1 MSLVTEEVELVDL
14 SARSGVAWAAIIA
27 GAFAA
32 AAISLILMVLGSGL
46 RLTVLSPW
54 SSSGASLATI
64 AVGSLVWLIIVQWIA
79 SALGGYLTGRLRS
92 RSSDPADEVFFRDT
106 ANGFLS
112 WALSTVL
119 VAALLTSALA
129 ATVGTGAQVA
139 ATVAGGAAQGA
150 LQTGVLSTAT
160 SVADPTAYF
169 VDALFRPATPSA
181 SADQPAATATTPTTD
196 TGVAGPTATPPS
208 SQAGP
213 STNTADVRA
222 ETGRILMNGLASREF
237 PTADVD
243 YLANVVAAQTG
254 LPADAAKQRV
264 NEIVQKMQAIKADA
278 QAAADQAR
286 KNAAKLSIFMFL
298 ALIIGAFIAAAT
310 AALGGQL
317 CDDQSPVVVR

>member
-1 MSLVTEEVELVDL
+1 
-14 SARSGVAWAAIIA
+14 
-27 GAFAA
+27 
-32 AAISLILMVLGSGL
+32 
-46 RLTVLSPW
+46 
-54 SSSGASLATI
+54 
-64 AVGSLVWLIIVQWIA
+64 VWLIIVQWIA
-79 SALGGYLTGRLRS
+79 SALGGYLTGPLRS
-92 RSSDPADEVFFRDT
+92 RSGDPADEVFFRDT

-112 WALSTVL
+112 WALSAVL

-129 ATVGTGAQVA
+129 AVVGTGAQVA

-150 LQTGVLSTAT
+150 LQTGVLGAAT

-169 VDALFRPATPSA
+169 VDALFRPATTSA
-181 SADQPAATATTPTTD
+181 SADQQAATATTPTTD
-196 TGVAGPTATPPS
+196 PGVAGPIATPPS

-213 STNTADVRA
+213 SSNTADVRA

-264 NEIVQKMQAIKADA
+264 NKIVQKMRAIKAAA

-286 KNAAKLSIFMFL
+286 KNAVRLSIFMFL
-298 ALIIGAFIAAAT
+298 ALSIGAFIAAAA

-317 CDDQSPVVVR
+317 RDDQSPVVVR